1 MAQWDVYVN
10 PSAVSREDVPFLVD
24 AQSDLLRGVPTRFVV
39 PLAAPKRRMAGLP
52 TRLIPQFDIQG
63 QWLQLLPQEAGAVPA
78 RLLASP
84 VSNLRAEAHRIID
97 ALDTVIS
104 VV

>member
-1 MAQWDVYVN
+1 
-10 PSAVSREDVPFLVD
+10 
-24 AQSDLLRGVPTRFVV
+24 
-39 PLAAPKRRMAGLP
+39 
-52 TRLIPQFDIQG
+52 
-63 QWLQLLPQEAGAVPA
+63 VPA